1 MSARSRKPQ
10 RLQQRGSPDSTKHI
24 HTRTSSTEE
33 GTGYSNSSPQHSIGD
48 RSDDESATV
57 DFASVGV
64 KGFLDF
70 DSRPTFVVAQD
81 ANFNDGLDPV
91 FLNLSLRSNLQL
103 VKALSIQTKSNSTQ
117 LPPKVSST
125 EFREWLKDISQLEDL
140 ELLDPA
146 TFSFWG
152 FLWTAFTI
160 QKRWLVISGSNRE
173 IKSISGTVPMR
184 SENSTSPTVQGSD
197 AKRIQTSRS
206 NSGDVFLDQES
217 PLDTSARSLYMSGV
231 APDWTLPQPEA
242 ALSPHI
248 ILARSIDWGST
259 PLGDMTTWSPEFRQV
274 ACLLMANPHPA
285 AVFVCMTKILALLSP
300 SPPSILRDF
309 PRPI

>member
-1 MSARSRKPQ
+1 MSARLRKPQ
-10 RLQQRGSPDSTKHI
+10 RLQQRGSPDSTKH
-24 HTRTSSTEE
+24 TRTSSTE
-33 GTGYSNSSPQHSIGD
+33 GTGYSSPQHSIGD

-64 KGFLDF
+64 QGFLDF

-81 ANFNDGLDPV
+81 ANFDDGLDPIFINV
-91 FLNLSLRSNLQL
+91 SLRSNLQL
-103 VKALSIQTKSNSTQ
+103 VKALSIQTKSNSPQ
-117 LPPKVSST
+117 LSPKVSST
-125 EFREWLKDISQLEDL
+125 EFRAWLKDIAQLADL

-152 FLWTAFTI
+152 FLWTGFTI

-173 IKSISGTVPMR
+173 MKSISGTVPQR
-184 SENSTSPTVQGSD
+184 SESSTSPTGQPSD
-197 AKRIQTSRS
+197 VKKIKNSRS
-206 NSGDVFLDQES
+206 SSGDDILDQES
-217 PLDTSARSLYMSGV
+217 PLDTSARSLYMSRV

-248 ILARSIDWGST
+248 IFARSIDWGST
-259 PLGDMTTWSPEFRQV
+259 PLGDMSTWSPEFRQV

-285 AVFVCMTKILALLSP
+285 AVFVCMTKILALHSHP
-300 SPPSILRDF
+300 MPSIPKGF
-309 PRPI
+309 PMPM